1 MAFSFTRKTI
11 FEVLILIAGAAIA
24 AIGKEQGSPLLLGLG
39 VGLFFLRTDALAFV
53 GSILAGLGIGLFVTA
68 IISSKK

>member
-1 MAFSFTRKTI
+1 MTDKKDDKSTW
-11 FEVLILIAGAAIA
+11 
-24 AIGKEQGSPLLLGLG
+24 AIGGGVLVGLG

>member
-1 MAFSFTRKTI
+1 MTDKKDDKSTW
-11 FEVLILIAGAAIA
+11 
-24 AIGKEQGSPLLLGLG
+24 AIGGGVLLGLG

-68 IISSKK
+68 IISNKK